1 MKKKITIIILS
12 AIIIL
17 GGITQ
22 LNIQNLNG
30 ADIGTEV
37 GQKAPDFS
45 LKNIDGE
52 KVNLREL
59 EGKKVFLNFWASWCK
74 PCQIEMPDIQKLHEE
89 YGEDVEIIAVNLGE
103 SKKEVKN
110 FLEMRGYNFTI
121 LLDENREIG
130 SKYMVRAIPTTYF
143 LDEKGIITEKHLG
156 ILSYEQMKEKLDLK

>member
-156 ILSYEQMKEKLDLK
+156 VLNYEQMKENLELE